1 MAHKMSAATSARWW
15 CLVVLA
21 VCFVTLGAVESASTR
36 LGMVQDDVTPVED
49 SEDNEPSGDSKP
61 SFSVYDYL
69 VVAAMLVISIGIG
82 VFYGW
87 FGPKGASDANG
98 GGEAA
103 SSDDFLLGSGMSL
116 FPVTLSLTT
125 SFITAIELLGNPSE
139 MFFNGTQFALIVISM
154 VLVVP
159 IAVKVFYPIYYKLE
173 VTSCY
178 EYLGMRFDKR
188 IRVFGAVLYILQ
200 MLFYT
205 SVAVLAPAIALSE
218 ATGLNKYIA
227 VVLIYSV
234 CIFYS
239 SQGGMKAVVIADT
252 FQAFVLLLSL
262 ILILALG
269 SHYSAALPEVFS
281 RAEEHGRIEFFNF
294 DPNPTTRHSVFSVII
309 GGFFYWTS
317 MFCTNQAS
325 VQKCM
330 SLKSLKTAKLAL
342 YFSLIGLIAVFLIN
356 FYTGLM
362 TFAHYSDCDPLAAG
376 QITAKDQLLPFY
388 VMDVFGHI
396 KCMTG
401 IFVAGIFAASLG
413 TVAAALNSLAAVTS
427 EDLLASGMEIKIPDG
442 KGALY
447 AKWMSLGFGLVSFG
461 LVFVVE
467 RLGGILQATLTLNGL
482 IGGVTL
488 GLFSLGIF
496 FRRANSKGAL
506 LGGILSLVLVI
517 VVGVLAQVNNE
528 ETPPLPSSLDGCN
541 ATIPLSHE
549 GFAYEIAPS
558 DGSVSL
564 ALQSHGNEAFEH
576 LLAIATRD
584 GWSDGGELENH
595 FYRLSDEDAAASLQ
609 SDVIKAS
616 TRQEDST
623 DDSSSWFAAVYR
635 ISYMWYSC
643 LGALLTVIFGL
654 LISLFTSDN
663 SCSCWNRSTVD
674 TVLPTSSSAVPSKES
689 IQSAAESGAGKRSKL
704 SVGSMAPL
712 ALMMGTSV
720 KHSPAGGSSFPKS
733 KEILANEASIGSS
746 VASLYSIDQQTIT
759 SELDGSYTEEDRQ
772 EDTLRTAAHGSEGW
786 TNRGGISGYSTF
798 STTPSSMKVESERF

>member
-1 MAHKMSAATSARWW
+1 MAHKMSTATVQWW
-15 CLVVLA
+15 CFVVLV
-21 VCFVTLGAVESASTR
+21 VCFVALGAVESASTR
-36 LGMVQDDVTPVED
+36 LGGVAEDDVELRSD
-49 SEDNEPSGDSKP
+49 SEGNEPSGDSKP
-61 SFSVYDYL
+61 SFTVYDYL
-69 VVAAMLVISIGIG
+69 VVGSMLVISIGIG

-87 FGPKGASDANG
+87 FEPKGTTDVNG
-98 GGEAA
+98 CEAD
-103 SSDDFLLGSGMSL
+103 SSNDFLLGSGMSL

-139 MFFNGTQFALIVISM
+139 MFFNGTQFSLIVISM

-188 IRVFGAVLYILQ
+188 IRIFGAVLYILQ

-227 VVLIYSV
+227 VVLIYFV

-262 ILILALG
+262 ILILVLG
-269 SHYSAALPEVFS
+269 THYSAGLSEVFS
-281 RAEEHGRIEFFNF
+281 RAAEHERIEFFNF
-294 DPNPTTRHSVFSVII
+294 DPDPTTRHSVFSVII

-342 YFSLIGLIAVFLIN
+342 YFSLIGLIAVFLMN

-362 TFAHYSDCDPLAAG
+362 TFAHYSDCDPLAVG

-396 KCMTG
+396 KCMAG

-413 TVAAALNSLAAVTS
+413 TVAAALNSLAAVAS
-427 EDLLASGMEIKIPDG
+427 EDLLEAGMEIKIPDG

-506 LGGILSLVLVI
+506 FGGIVSIVVVI
-517 VVGVLAQVNNE
+517 VVGVLAQLNNG
-528 ETPPLPSSLDGCN
+528 ETPPLPSSVDGCN
-541 ATIPLSHE
+541 VTIPLNSPLTHE

-558 DGSVSL
+558 DGLVSV
-564 ALQSHGNEAFEH
+564 ALQHSGNEAFEH
-576 LLAIATRD
+576 LLTIATKD
-584 GWSDGGELENH
+584 GWSNGGELENN
-595 FYRLSDEDAAASLQ
+595 FYRLSNDDAAPSLQ
-609 SDVIKAS
+609 SDVLKVS
-616 TRQEDST
+616 TRQQEDST
-623 DDSSSWFAAVYR
+623 DGASSWFAAVYQ

-643 LGALLTVIFGL
+643 LGTLLTVIFGL
-654 LISLFTSDN
+654 LISLFTSD
-663 SCSCWNRSTVD
+663 SSWSCWNRSTIAS
-674 TVLPTSSSAVPSKES
+674 VLPTSNMCGNL
-689 IQSAAESGAGKRSKL
+689 Q
-704 SVGSMAPL
+704 
-712 ALMMGTSV
+712 
-720 KHSPAGGSSFPKS
+720 
-733 KEILANEASIGSS
+733 
-746 VASLYSIDQQTIT
+746 
-759 SELDGSYTEEDRQ
+759 
-772 EDTLRTAAHGSEGW
+772 
-786 TNRGGISGYSTF
+786 GIN
-798 STTPSSMKVESERF
+798 PICCR